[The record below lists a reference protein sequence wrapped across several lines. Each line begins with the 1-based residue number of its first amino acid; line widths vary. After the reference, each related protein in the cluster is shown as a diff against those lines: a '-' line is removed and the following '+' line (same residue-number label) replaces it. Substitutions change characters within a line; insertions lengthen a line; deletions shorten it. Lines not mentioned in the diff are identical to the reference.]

1 MVFEL
6 DAGGGRE
13 PGKEIRRKEGC
24 RRRSPRLVWRE
35 DTEWGEAG
43 SGLRG
48 GRVGLA
54 VWVWPGLSQT
64 LGAG

>member
-43 SGLRG
+43 SGLG
-48 GRVGLA
+48 GA
-54 VWVWPGLSQT
+54 VWVWPCGSGLD
-64 LGAG
+64 

>member
-43 SGLRG
+43 SGLG
-48 GRVGLA
+48 GA